1 MERLQRWFG
10 GGGGGDSGQ
19 PKPAKDN
26 LAVGRPLLA
35 ESTPVTTATATSA
48 KVTPAKTAPSPT
60 SLKKLESELPDI
72 PSDTRVTETTVCY
85 SSIPLVL
92 RISSTNAPNHTFEFD
107 RCSLFIG
114 WDGKHLISDLTV
126 MFTPSLVVMDTK
138 LQSLTNGIVILTLVT
153 GTAYLCSVVRLSTG
167 SGRLVLW

>member
-35 ESTPVTTATATSA
+35 ESPPITTATATSA
-48 KVTPAKTAPSPT
+48 TVTQAKTAPSPT
-60 SLKKLESELPDI
+60 SLQKLELELPDI
-72 PSDTRVTETTVCY
+72 PSDARATETTVCY

-92 RISSTNAPNHTFEFD
+92 CISATNDPNHTFEFD
-107 RCSLFIG
+107 RCSLFMG
-114 WDGKHLISDLTV
+114 CDGKDPISDLTV
-126 MFTPSLVVMDTK
+126 MFTPSY
-138 LQSLTNGIVILTLVT
+138 GH
-153 GTAYLCSVVRLSTG
+153 
-167 SGRLVLW
+167 